1 MHKVAIIGVLMLAV
15 AACGDDATVTT
26 ASGGVLVG
34 NDVLEEL
41 GERCGDGDY
50 YACDVLFHA
59 SELGSEFESFGD
71 SCGGRGVPDEAL
83 CAVAYGLT
91 IDRAGMQDDCA
102 EGDMFACDMLYIYSE
117 FGSIEEAFGDNCAG
131 RGDPGL
137 SCAVAYGWTP

>member
-26 ASGGVLVG
+26 VSGGVLVG

-41 GERCGDGDY
+41 GERCGGGDY
-50 YACDVLFHA
+50 YACDVLYQA
-59 SELGSEFESFGD
+59 SDVGSEFESFGD
-71 SCGGRGVPDEAL
+71 SCGGRGVPDEAF

-91 IDRAGMQDDCA
+91 IDLGAMQDDCA
-102 EGDMFACDMLYIYSE
+102 DGDMFACDMLYIYSE